1 MIKKILMCLVFMLS
15 AALLQS
21 TVLSPL
27 SLHIYAIPDLALL
40 ILVFFSYMNGTMMGQ
55 VGGFFSGLFID
66 FLSPAP
72 LGLNAFIRTLTGALL
87 GLFKGTFYLDIIFL
101 PMILCALATIF
112 KALIYYVLHL
122 LFGESI
128 PSYAFFELKFWVEL
142 GLNTFISPFIFGLLK
157 MASSVLVSLG
167 EKN

>member
-1 MIKKILMCLVFMLS
+1 MIKRILWSLLFILA

-27 SLHIYAIPDLALL
+27 TLHIHAIPDLALL

-55 VGGFFSGLFID
+55 ISGFISGILLD

-72 LGLNAFIRTLTGALL
+72 LGLNSFIRTLIGAIT

-101 PMILCALATIF
+101 PMILCAIATLF
-112 KALIYYVLHL
+112 KALIFYLLHL
-122 LFGESI
+122 LFGDSI

-142 GLNTFISPFIFGLLK
+142 GLNTILAPFVFGILK
-157 MASSVLVSLG
+157 IASSLIVGQGDKS
-167 EKN
+167 